1 MRRVCALLIGGA
13 ICAAANGCLMFVN
26 VDLTTSKTPY
36 EEKILAPAASWWT
49 DAKIALIDLHGV
61 ISKRYR
67 SSGLLGSGQ
76 GPDPVSDL
84 KEALGR
90 AAGDE
95 DVKAVVLKID
105 SPGGYVAWCDM
116 LHREV
121 LKFRKDTGKPVVASI
136 TNLGAS
142 GGYYVAC
149 GADRIDAAPG
159 AAVGS
164 IGVIALFLNLHELAD
179 KIGVETQVIKSADK
193 KDMGGLWRAL
203 TDDERKVMQRM
214 IDEYYGRFL
223 DIVLAARPG
232 LTHETLLP
240 LADGRIVTAGEA
252 ARHGLID
259 RVAYLDE
266 SIAEARRMAGLDDA
280 ALVAYRRGG
289 EYKSNVYSQAPQA
302 PVTNIFNVDLGETFG
317 AHEPGF
323 YYLWA
328 PGR

>member
-1 MRRVCALLIGGA
+1 MRRVCALLIGGT
-13 ICAAANGCLMFVN
+13 ICAAANGCLVFVN
-26 VDLTTSKTPY
+26 LDLTTGKTPY
-36 EEKILAPAASWWT
+36 EETVLTPAKSWWT

-61 ISKRYR
+61 ISKRYG
-67 SSGLLGSGQ
+67 SSGLLSGGP
-76 GPDPVSDL
+76 GPDPVSDMR
-84 KEALGR
+84 EALGR
-90 AAGDE
+90 AAGDD
-95 DVKAVVLKID
+95 DVKAVVLRID

-121 LKFRKDTGKPVVASI
+121 LRFRKETGKPVVACI

-149 GADRIDAAPG
+149 GADRIHAAPG

-164 IGVIALFLNLHELAD
+164 IGVIALFLNLEKLAG

-203 TDDERKVMQRM
+203 TDDERKVMQSM

-232 LTHETLLP
+232 LTRERLLP
-240 LADGRIVTAGEA
+240 LADGRIVTAGRA
-252 ARHGLID
+252 AEGGLID

-266 SIAEARRMAGLDDA
+266 SIAEARQMAGLDDA
-280 ALVAYRRGG
+280 ALVTYRRGG
-289 EYKSNVYSQAPQA
+289 EYKNNMYSQAPQA
-302 PVTNIFNVDLGETFG
+302 PVTNIFNVDLGEAFG

-328 PGR
+328 PNR